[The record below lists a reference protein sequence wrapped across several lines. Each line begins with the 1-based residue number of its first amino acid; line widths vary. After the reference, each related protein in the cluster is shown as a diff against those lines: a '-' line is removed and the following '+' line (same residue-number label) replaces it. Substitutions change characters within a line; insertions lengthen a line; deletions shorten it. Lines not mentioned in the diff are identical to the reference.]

1 MTTPQ
6 QKFFGP
12 DYPEQDLRDNQD
24 CWLLADFNH
33 KLILN
38 NQ

>member
-12 DYPEQDLRDNQD
+12 DYPAGLGQDNQD
-24 CWLLADFNH
+24 VLGVGRF
-33 KLILN
+33 
-38 NQ
+38 QP